1 MKKFWI
7 GMLGLL
13 LVFCVTSCKKSE
25 EPKQEEKVTEQKV
38 DKATIEDILAKAK
51 ADGAKWTEAE
61 WKDNVKKVITGIA
74 PIYKKIGDLQK
85 EMGDGE
91 DPAKAAQYI
100 GELTKVM
107 EEFEPYDNLFDT
119 LDSIANTS
127 EVGKAVI
134 NDSTWMKGVMKELGI
149 DDIDI

>member
-1 MKKFWI
+1 MKRFLI

-38 DKATIEDILAKAK
+38 DKATIEDIVAKAK

-61 WKDNVKKVITGIA
+61 WKDNVKKAMVGIA
-74 PIYKKIGDLQK
+74 PMYKKIGDLQK
-85 EMGDGE
+85 EMGNDE
-91 DPAKAAQYI
+91 DPAKAAQFL
-100 GELTKVM
+100 GEMTKLM
-107 EEFEPYDNLFDT
+107 EEFEPYEKLFDT

-127 EVGKAVI
+127 EVGKSVL
-134 NDSTWMKGVMKELGI
+134 NDSVWMKGVMKELNI
-149 DDIDI
+149 EDIDL